1 MPDLVDVSIEGAD
14 DLQRLAVRLK
24 EAGRNDLRKELLAGI
39 RKANKPIVAAIRD
52 GIRERLP
59 SRGGLADEVARATIS
74 TRTKLTGRSVGVTML
89 GTKGKSKLE
98 RLNRGILRHPLY
110 GNRSHW
116 YTQAVEP
123 GWFDDSIREHLDV
136 LRNNITD
143 AMDAV
148 ADKLTKGL

>member
-14 DLQRLAVRLK
+14 DLQRLAARLK

-98 RLNRGILRHPLY
+98 RLNRGILRHPLF
-110 GNRSHW
+110 GHGPW
-116 YTQAVEP
+116 FVQQVEP
-123 GWFDDSIREHLDV
+123 GWFDDSIREKLDV